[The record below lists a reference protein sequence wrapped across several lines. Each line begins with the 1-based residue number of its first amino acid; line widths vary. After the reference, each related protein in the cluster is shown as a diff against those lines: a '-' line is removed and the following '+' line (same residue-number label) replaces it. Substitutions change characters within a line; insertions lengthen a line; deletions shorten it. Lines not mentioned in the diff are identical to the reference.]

1 MRMKTLTGTLLAAL
15 AFVGLVD
22 AIYVGITSSQGF
34 VIPCGL
40 TGGCDQVL
48 NSPYSKVAGVSIA
61 WIGLGFYAFV
71 LSAGVFAIFGFFK
84 LLRLS
89 LAASLAAFAVSLY
102 LLYLQAFVL
111 KAYCDYCLLSALLVT
126 LILGVH
132 VSVRPWKWD

>member
-1 MRMKTLTGTLLAAL
+1 MRREALSGILLAAL
-15 AFVGLVD
+15 AFVGLID
-22 AIYVGITSSQGF
+22 AAYVGITSTQGF

-48 NSPYSKVAGVSIA
+48 NSSYSKVAGVSIA

-71 LSAGVFAIFGFFK
+71 LSVGVFAVFGFFGPM
-84 LLRLS
+84 RLS
-89 LAASLAAFAVSLY
+89 LAVSLAAFAVNLY

-111 KAYCDYCLLSALLVT
+111 KAYCDYCLLSALLIT

-132 VSVRPWKWD
+132 ISVRPWKWE